1 MNTLPK
7 GNDFIYIPEKTKGE
21 ELFDGLA
28 CPTEEVYQLIGD
40 EGIQIIRDK
49 IFTMLEWRK
58 TMYGDKKEEDYGF
71 YPYQK
76 FIDVQNEIVLLIG
89 GTLNG
94 EYNIAVHNAEENNNS
109 IEDHLP
115 KLVVPENLKK
125 NNYEK
130 LMTKSHFM
138 IHATESL
145 KSDFVKRRYKRVL
158 KKYRKDNNTK

>member
-1 MNTLPK
+1 MNKPSK
-7 GNDFIYIPEKTKGE
+7 GKDFIYIPKKSKGE

-28 CPTEEVYQLIGD
+28 CPTEEAHQLIGD

-58 TMYGDKKEEDYGF
+58 TMYGDEKKEDYGF

-76 FIDVQNEIVLLIG
+76 FIDVQNEIVLLVG
-89 GTLNG
+89 GTLND
-94 EYNIAVHNAEENNNS
+94 EYNIAVHNAEENNDS

-115 KLVVPENLKK
+115 KLVVSENLKK

-130 LMTKSHFM
+130 LMTKNHFM

-158 KKYRKDNNTK
+158 KKYRKDNNIK